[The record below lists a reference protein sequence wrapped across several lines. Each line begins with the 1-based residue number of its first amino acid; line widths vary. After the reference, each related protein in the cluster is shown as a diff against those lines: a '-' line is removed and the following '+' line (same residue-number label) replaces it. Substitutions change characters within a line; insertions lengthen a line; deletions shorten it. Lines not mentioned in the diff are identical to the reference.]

1 MDIRALTFDV
11 FGTTVDWRSGVARE
25 AQRQLEPKGYSLD
38 WNAIADRWRAGYLP
52 AMAPVR
58 DGKRPWVTF
67 EVLHREILDGMAG
80 EFGLQGLTEAER
92 DDLNLACWRKLD
104 PWPDTRPGMTRLAKM
119 ASLIALSNGSIAQM
133 IAIARHGDLRWDAIL
148 GAQVSGTYK
157 PDPKLYKDSVR
168 ILGLAPEQVMMVA
181 AHTDDLKAAAACGLR
196 TAYVHRADEYGPGNE
211 RRRPEA
217 GAFDIEVD
225 SFEDLAA
232 ALGG

>member
-25 AQRQLEPKGYSLD
+25 AQRQLAPKGYDLD

-58 DGKRPWVTF
+58 EGKRPWVTF

-80 EFGLQGLTEAER
+80 AFGLEGLTDAER
-92 DDLNLACWRKLD
+92 DALNLGCWRRLD
-104 PWPDTRPGMTRLAKM
+104 PWPDTRAGMARLAKKGP
-119 ASLIALSNGSIAQM
+119 LISLSNGSIAQI
-133 IAIARHGDLRWDAIL
+133 IALARHGDLRWDAIL
-148 GAQVSGTYK
+148 GTQFSNSYK
-157 PDPKLYKDSVR
+157 PDPKLYLDAVR
-168 ILGLAPEQVMMVA
+168 ALGLEPGQVMMVA

-196 TAYVHRADEYGPGNE
+196 TAYVHRSDEYGQGNE

-217 GAFDIEVD
+217 GAFDFHAD

-232 ALGG
+232 ALGV

>member
-1 MDIRALTFDV
+1 
-11 FGTTVDWRSGVARE
+11 
-25 AQRQLEPKGYSLD
+25 
-38 WNAIADRWRAGYLP
+38 
-52 AMAPVR
+52 
-58 DGKRPWVTF
+58 
-67 EVLHREILDGMAG
+67 
-80 EFGLQGLTEAER
+80 
-92 DDLNLACWRKLD
+92 
-104 PWPDTRPGMTRLAKM
+104 MTRLAKM